1 MIECLRG
8 CDTRTCKGEYVPREF
23 RDCSEVLLYKKE
35 LLLPAGF
42 PIMNPALIIKHTQIE
57 R

>member
-8 CDTRTCKGEYVPREF
+8 CYTRTCKGEYVPGEF
-23 RDCSEVLLYKKE
+23 RDCSEVLLHKKE

-42 PIMNPALIIKHTQIE
+42 LIMSPA
-57 R
+57 